1 MKRDSIYTIAILCLA
16 FAIILGFGYFV
27 GVNNA
32 ELIYR
37 DEVQAAMTDIGKCDA
52 AYTKQLDELLTC
64 QADLEKREGQ
74 LTWCIDALLDV
85 P

>member
-16 FAIILGFGYFV
+16 FAFILGFGYFV
-27 GVNNA
+27 GVSNA
-32 ELIYR
+32 EIIYR
-37 DEVQAAMTDIGKCDA
+37 DEVQAALTDIGDCDV

-64 QADLEKREGQ
+64 QADLKKREGQ
-74 LTWCIDALLDV
+74 LTTCIDTLLNV

>member
-32 ELIYR
+32 EVIYR
-37 DEVQAAMTDIGKCDA
+37 DEVQAAMTDVGKCDA
-52 AYTKQLDELLTC
+52 AFTKQLDELLTC
-64 QADLEKREGQ
+64 QADLKKRENQ
-74 LTWCIDALLDV
+74 LTDCIDFLLN
-85 P
+85 PP